1 MRNGVTLNIVK
12 KNLVKMTLKR
22 EKREK
27 AWLLKEALGL
37 EAAGSV
43 WQDLGHL
50 SSFIERGYLREEKK
64 ITSPANMPV
73 TIATLLDIA
82 RGMAYVHQMSTT
94 WLQTVWY
101 SI

>member
-1 MRNGVTLNIVK
+1 MMRNGVTLNIVK

-43 WQDLGHL
+43 WQV
-50 SSFIERGYLREEKK
+50 S
-64 ITSPANMPV
+64 
-73 TIATLLDIA
+73 
-82 RGMAYVHQMSTT
+82 
-94 WLQTVWY
+94 
-101 SI
+101 